1 MNISIL
7 GAGTVGSA
15 MARAFA
21 QAGHTVYIANSRNPD
36 TIPKELLAFGKVI
49 PVWKEELPEKAD
61 VILLAVRWKDLE
73 NALRSLKGLEGKTVI
88 DVTNNTDADFNLID
102 TGGRPSSRVVQDMIP
117 KAKVVKAFNTFSI
130 AKYHKDGGKGILS
143 FVSGDHE
150 DANENVSEL
159 IHSLGFE
166 PFIAGSLD
174 FGGRLTN
181 VKGRLAGKTFTK
193 EDAQKI
199 IEEERMKD
207 QDPNQEPDR

>member
-36 TIPKELLAFGKVI
+36 TIPKELLGYGHII
-49 PVWKEELPEKAD
+49 PVWKDELSVKAD
-61 VILLAVRWKDLE
+61 ILLLAVRWKDLE
-73 NALRSLKGLEGKTVI
+73 KALLSLKGLEGKTII
-88 DVTNNTDADFNLID
+88 DVTNNTDEDFNLID
-102 TGGRPSSRVVQDMIP
+102 TGGLPSSRVVQDMVP
-117 KAKVVKAFNTFSI
+117 QAKVVKAFNTFAI
-130 AKYHKDGGKGILS
+130 ARYYKDGGKGILS

-150 DANENVSEL
+150 DANETVSAL
-159 IHSLGFE
+159 IRSLGFE

-181 VKGRLAGKTFTK
+181 AKGRLAGKSFTK
-193 EDAQKI
+193 EDARRI
-199 IEEERMKD
+199 IEEERKED
-207 QDPNQEPDR
+207 QDSQMNLDR